1 MNIRLIILSLMTGL
15 ICSGAPKAHAQKRP
29 LTLEEYTF
37 GNPKYIMPQSL
48 GSLQWLGN
56 DYIYSKGKALM
67 ISSKAGERELLNT
80 DDLRALLGEDEAKN
94 VNPERFPSVV
104 VVTPLVGE
112 PLLRLNL
119 GNKQYYINPTT
130 KRFATIYTAPEGA
143 KASEFSPT
151 MGHVAVATEDR
162 IIITSLRTR
171 EANRI
176 VVEDGSPT
184 LVYGQSVH
192 QQEFGINKGLFWSPD
207 GTKLAFYRMDQSMVQ
222 PYPILHIDARRPYS
236 TMQYYPMAGTPSH
249 EVTVGIYDLTTDELV
264 YLKTGEPRDKYLTN
278 LSWTPDG
285 QELFVAELNREQT
298 VCNLR
303 AYSSATGALLRTL
316 FTETDDIY
324 TEPQH
329 PARFVPGSDNFV
341 WMSRR
346 DGYMHMYLYNKAGK
360 LLRQLTQGAWEV
372 TELVGISPD
381 GRSLYYQ
388 GTAQSPLERHL
399 YSISLGGGKPKRL
412 TSEAGWHVSRLS
424 ADAKRFIDFNESQ
437 QIARRIEVVTTDG
450 KRRTTLL
457 DAPSPDNDY
466 LVPIVE
472 LGTIKAA
479 DDMTDLHYRLIKPHG
494 FNPKHSYPAIIYVY
508 NGPHAQL
515 VRNTYRGSAGGWELH
530 MANLGYIVLTIDGR
544 GSANRGKAFEQVI
557 HRQLGRY
564 EMADQLRGVELLR
577 SLGYVNMDRLGV
589 YGWSY
594 GGFMTTNLMLSHP
607 DVFKVGVAG
616 GPVMDWA
623 RYEIMYGERYMDTPE
638 TNPEGYAKSNL
649 IARAGDLKGRLLVIH
664 GTIDPVVI
672 WQHSLLF
679 VQAAVKGGSYPDY
692 MVYPEHEHNVLGPD
706 RVHLNQV
713 ITRYFQDHL

>member
-1 MNIRLIILSLMTGL
+1 MNIRLIILSLMAGL
-15 ICSGAPKAHAQKRP
+15 ISGLAPSALGQKRP

-37 GNPKYIMPQSL
+37 GNPKYIKPQSL
-48 GSLQWLGN
+48 SSLQWLGN
-56 DYIYSKGKALM
+56 DYIYAKGKALM
-67 ISSKAGERELLNT
+67 ISSKAGERELLTT
-80 DDLRALLGEDEAKN
+80 DDLRTLLGEDDAKG
-94 VNPERFPSVV
+94 VNLERFPA
-104 VVTPLVGE
+104 VVTSSLGGE
-112 PLLRLNL
+112 PLLRLSL
-119 GNKQYYINPTT
+119 GNKQYYISPTT
-130 KRFATIYTAPEGA
+130 KRFTTIYTAPEGA
-143 KASEFSPT
+143 KASELSPT
-151 MGHVAVATEDR
+151 MGHVAVATDKG
-162 IIITSLRTR
+162 IVIMSLRTR

-192 QQEFGINKGLFWSPD
+192 QNEFGIHKGLFWSPD

-222 PYPILHIDARRPYS
+222 PYPILHVDARRPYS

-249 EVTVGIYDLTTDELV
+249 EVTIGVYDLTTDELR

-285 QELFVAELNREQT
+285 KELLVAELNREQT
-298 VCNLR
+298 ICNLR
-303 AYSSATGALLRTL
+303 AYSPTTGAQLRTL
-316 FTETDDIY
+316 FTEADEVY

-341 WMSRR
+341 WQSRR
-346 DGYMHMYLYNKAGK
+346 DGYMHLYLYTREGK
-360 LLRQLTQGAWEV
+360 LIRQLTKGAWEV
-372 TELVGISPD
+372 TNLVGFSLD
-381 GRSLYYQ
+381 GRSLYFQ
-388 GTAQSPLERHL
+388 STAESPLERHL
-399 YSISLGGGKPKRL
+399 YSISLKGGKPRRL
-412 TSEAGWHVSRLS
+412 TTEAGWHTTLLS
-424 ADAKRFIDFNESQ
+424 ADTKRFIDFNESQ
-437 QIARRIEVVTTDG
+437 QIARRIDVATTDG
-450 KRRTTLL
+450 KQRTTLF
-457 DAPSPDNDY
+457 DAPRPDDDY
-466 LVPIVE
+466 LVPHVE

-479 DDMTDLHYRLIKPHG
+479 DEATDLYYRLIKPYD
-494 FNPKHSYPAIIYVY
+494 FDSTRKYPAIIYVY

-515 VRNTYRGSAGGWELH
+515 VHNTYRGGARGWELN
-530 MANLGYIVLTIDGR
+530 MANLGYIVLTVDGR
-544 GSANRGKAFEQVI
+544 GSANRGRAFEQVI
-557 HRQLGRY
+557 HRQLGTH

-577 SLGYVNMDRLGV
+577 SLGYVDMERLGV

-594 GGFMTTNLMLSHP
+594 GGFMTTNLMLSYP
-607 DVFKVGVAG
+607 EIFKVGVAG

-649 IARAGDLKGRLLVIH
+649 IARAGDLRGRLLVIH

-679 VQAAVKGGSYPDY
+679 VEAAVKAGTHPDY
-692 MVYPEHEHNVLGPD
+692 MVYPEHEHNVLGPE